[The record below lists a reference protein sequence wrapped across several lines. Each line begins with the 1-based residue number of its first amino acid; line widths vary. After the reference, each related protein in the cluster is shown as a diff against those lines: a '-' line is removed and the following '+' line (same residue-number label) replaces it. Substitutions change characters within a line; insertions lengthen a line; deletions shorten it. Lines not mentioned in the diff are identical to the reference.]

1 MKFIQLMLETQN
13 GRLQKLVN
21 YIDDVEDNEDHYEGS
36 LSTGT
41 ILHRFPK
48 LMEYEGELVINRF
61 Y

>member
-1 MKFIQLMLETQN
+1 MLETQN
-13 GRLQKLVN
+13 GRLQKLANNV
-21 YIDDVEDNEDHYEGS
+21 DDVEDNEDQYEGS

-48 LMEYEGELVINRF
+48 LMEYGGELVISRF